1 MADHDQRLKAILR
14 ECLPEAVQL
23 VQPAWMDGLDFDRA
37 RWLEQELFP
46 DPPAGER
53 RSVDLVAQVP
63 HSTQTHV
70 LIHIEVETAE
80 ALTSLRDRMPRY
92 HHHL

>member
-14 ECLPEAVQL
+14 ECLAEAVQL
-23 VQPAWMDGLDFDRA
+23 VHSPWSEGLLFGQA
-37 RWLEQELFP
+37 EWLQQELFP

-53 RSVDLVAQVP
+53 RSVDRVAQVP
-63 HSTQTHV
+63 HSTHTHV

-92 HHHL
+92 HHHM